1 MLQVQRCPSHTHDE
15 FRGACGVSGF
25 ISLYVSGKSMKTVLY
40 AGIFLVLAILICGC
54 TTTPPQEGTHPPEPK
69 IPSLVGNWSGTMTG
83 YTEGLGFT
91 DYTGK
96 QITMRVIEQKDRIF
110 AGEFVYTNVS
120 WEPTSFT
127 GAINHDG
134 MTLTIVEKDGG
145 YSYGTFIQ
153 PDEIDLV
160 YADNAE
166 PYEIA
171 IDTLRKD

>member
-1 MLQVQRCPSHTHDE
+1 
-15 FRGACGVSGF
+15 
-25 ISLYVSGKSMKTVLY
+25 
-40 AGIFLVLAILICGC
+40 
-54 TTTPPQEGTHPPEPK
+54 
-69 IPSLVGNWSGTMTG
+69 MTG

-127 GAINHDG
+127 GAISHDG